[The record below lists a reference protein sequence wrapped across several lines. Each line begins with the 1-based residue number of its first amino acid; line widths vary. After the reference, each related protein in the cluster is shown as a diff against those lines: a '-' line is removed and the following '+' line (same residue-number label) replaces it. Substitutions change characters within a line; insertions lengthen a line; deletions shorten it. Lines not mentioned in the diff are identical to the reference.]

1 MGLEK
6 TALDGIGELRYRRG
20 ACIMT
25 TDLWEYTYMQSS
37 QSPITPRRVTL
48 HIIKDME
55 TIASE
60 TLDLEALANS

>member
-1 MGLEK
+1 
-6 TALDGIGELRYRRG
+6 
-20 ACIMT
+20 MT
-25 TDLWEYTYMQSS
+25 TDLWEYTYMQPS